1 MMVSLVNY
9 TDSDESQ
16 SPSRIAIHDDS
27 SQAWSPGTDIELKE
41 DKDIFPRLRRTKSIQ
56 MTSQIEFVQM
66 SSLTPAQRTV
76 ERNIFLKRVKTL
88 LVQTQAKLLT

>member
-56 MTSQIEFVQM
+56 VSNIY
-66 SSLTPAQRTV
+66 V
-76 ERNIFLKRVKTL
+76 EMINVLILIFCYWWFQYIVI
-88 LVQTQAKLLT
+88 